1 MKVKGKR
8 SAIIAAAL
16 SVVLSIGM
24 LAGTTFAW
32 FSDTVTST
40 GNVIAAGS
48 LDAGLF
54 FAESWNGEDTAWE
67 DASEGAIFDSA
78 GLSPRG

>member
-24 LAGTTFAW
+24 LAGTTFA
-32 FSDTVTST
+32 
-40 GNVIAAGS
+40 
-48 LDAGLF
+48 
-54 FAESWNGEDTAWE
+54 
-67 DASEGAIFDSA
+67 
-78 GLSPRG
+78 